1 MLQKALSRILGCGLL
16 LSYGSTAL
24 AFTLIELPENSPS
37 SSTTDS
43 LTLQTQVQ
51 PIAATIRAQILG
63 HLRPKGSKKATQVG
77 GMMLAANAQA
87 SSMGDVNLLAAA
99 ASDAPPAGSAV
110 GSGNSESLWI
120 STAINSI
127 ENEFSRTAFYGATQ
141 NLLVGFD
148 LTRSNQYVAGVSVGY
163 EASNFTTTFNA
174 GNEKTRGFNINPYF
188 AWLLSDTWSLD
199 LILGYGDFDTRQ
211 TRTMGTGPLTTLAVN
226 SDFSSKRGLA
236 STNLTNVSTFGN
248 WKLTG
253 SLGFLWSRREN
264 DAYVESIPFPLG
276 NVVAKSKQTL
286 EQWNLLG
293 EAAYGR
299 GNSEAFF
306 GATYESTQD
315 MQKITLTSGLGEQ
328 PANDP
333 SSVLLTAGWRYF
345 ANKGLS
351 ANFVF
356 SARVAQDDFKE
367 QYGFSMVLRVDL

>member
-1 MLQKALSRILGCGLL
+1 VL

-77 GMMLAANAQA
+77 GMMVAANAPA
-87 SSMGDVNLLAAA
+87 GSDVNYLAAA
-99 ASDAPPAGSAV
+99 ASDSSAAGS
-110 GSGNSESLWI
+110 GSGNSESVWI
-120 STAINSI
+120 STAINSL
-127 ENEFSRTAFYGATQ
+127 ENDFSRTAFYGATE

-148 LTRSNQYVAGVSVGY
+148 LTRSDKYIVGVSVGF
-163 EASNFTTTFNA
+163 EASNFTTKFNT

-211 TRTMGTGPLTTLAVN
+211 TRTVGTGLLSTVAVN

-236 STNLTNVSTFGN
+236 STNLTNVSTWGN

-264 DAYVESIPFPLG
+264 DAYVESTVLG
-276 NVVAKSKQTL
+276 NSVPSSKQTL

-306 GATYESTQD
+306 GATYESTLD
-315 MQKITLTSGLGEQ
+315 MEKITLTSGLGEQ